1 MTAETTSTTL
11 PIPYADLVAPLTW
24 DDCKAITDDYQAA
37 CRARFGDAW
46 QPPSDETLT
55 HWAFAE
61 AAEAA
66 IANVKA
72 NRTTLL
78 RRDQA
83 HWLKE
88 LADVMFVARQIG
100 DKHLRGL
107 ALGTVL
113 DTPMHSELSPIA
125 DAVMRAT
132 FRLVALDNLLRLETA
147 TIAPDGKVTK
157 SPDYDTSQVYGW
169 IEEVLRQTE

>member
-1 MTAETTSTTL
+1 MTTL
-11 PIPYADLVAPLTW
+11 PIPYTDLVAPLSW
-24 DDCKAITDDYQAA
+24 DECKTITDAYQAE

-66 IANVKA
+66 IANVQA
-72 NRTTLL
+72 QTTL
-78 RRDQA
+78 RRRAYA

-88 LADVMFVARQIG
+88 LADVLFVARQI
-100 DKHLRGL
+100 DDSHLRGL
-107 ALGTVL
+107 VL
-113 DTPMHSELSPIA
+113 DAVFCQPIHSDHGPLSIAEL
-125 DAVMRAT
+125 RAA
-132 FRLVALDNLLRLETA
+132 FRLVAHDNLRRLETA

-157 SPDYDTSQVYGW
+157 SPDYPTGDVIGW
-169 IEEVLRQTE
+169 IAEVLRQTE